1 MEFENLTNE
10 NVLDTGVESDTEEH
24 SSSLL
29 EYVEAE
35 DEVTEFISDE
45 IAFLHVPYERKYEAR
60 ALGAKWSPSRKQW
73 YVVKDNLNAPALI
86 EEFSE
91 PLIRKEKKP
100 VIERTY
106 LLVPYDA
113 RDFAKSLGA
122 RFDGGSKKWYTLNNN
137 KNYEQ
142 LIALYEYSLKKE
154 QDLIKK
160 RKEILNRKTQK
171 ILNKKQ
177 PTQPPVTI

>member
-1 MEFENLTNE
+1 MEMQNLTKH
-10 NVLDTGVESDTEEH
+10 NVLDQNVESDTEEH

-29 EYVEAE
+29 EYVNTE
-35 DEVTEFISDE
+35 DEVNEEFYSDE
-45 IAFLHVPYERKYEAR
+45 ITFLHVPYDRKYEAR

-73 YVVKDNLNAPALI
+73 YVEKDNLNADALI

-91 PLIRKEKKP
+91 PLIKKERKP
-100 VIERTY
+100 IIERTY

-122 RFDGGSKKWYTLNNN
+122 KFDGGSKKWYTLNNN
-137 KNYEQ
+137 KNFDQ
-142 LIALYEYSLKKE
+142 LISLYEYSLKKE

-160 RKEILNRKTQK
+160 QKETLERKTQK
-171 ILNKKQ
+171 ILKKKQ
-177 PTQPPVTI
+177 IQPTI